1 MNLKIGA
8 EIRYVVSDMQAHLRS
23 MHQSDIR
30 TVLKEGFVV
39 YSLHAEQTISLSLDE
54 ILIEWHAEICYAS
67 ANSCKM
73 TVSLYTTFT
82 SEIEQEA

>member
-1 MNLKIGA
+1 MNLKIVA

-39 YSLHAEQTISLSLDE
+39 YIHMLSKP
-54 ILIEWHAEICYAS
+54 S
-67 ANSCKM
+67 AFHWMKS
-73 TVSLYTTFT
+73 
-82 SEIEQEA
+82 